1 MKKQWVSLAV
11 ALLVCSCVDSNN
23 VKPVPNIQLNV
34 NPKKSYGLDVRFV
47 ENPGPFKEIDVTA
60 HYRVGDY
67 CTPPEP
73 LSGAVLPPEHSIKL
87 AVKKVDDGH
96 YSAVFHQDAL
106 RDEDYFGLGLCRWA
120 LQNVAVKFK
129 SPSTQF
135 LASLSSRGG
144 EIQADLPQTQYYL
157 SSDYFKK
164 PQVGDIVFGE
174 KAGFY
179 LPSLGTQ
186 FRVILATKNM

>member
-1 MKKQWVSLAV
+1 MKRGWVCLAIV
-11 ALLVCSCVDSNN
+11 LLICGCNDSKN
-23 VKPVPNIQLNV
+23 VKPVPNIQLNA
-34 NPKKSYGLDVRFV
+34 NAKKSYGLDVWFI
-47 ENPGPFKEIDVTA
+47 ENPGPFKEIDITA

-67 CTPPEP
+67 CTPPEL
-73 LSGAVLPPEHSIKL
+73 LSGAVLPPEHDIKL
-87 AVKKVDDGH
+87 VVKKIDDGH
-96 YSAVFHQDAL
+96 FATVFHQDAL
-106 RDEDYFGLGLCRWA
+106 RDDDYFGLGVCRWA
-120 LQNVAVKFK
+120 IQNVTVKFK

-164 PQVGDIVFGE
+164 PEVGDMVFGE
-174 KAGFY
+174 NAGFY
-179 LPSLGTQ
+179 LPSLGRQ